1 MPRIMEADHPEDEAL
16 LAVSQA
22 ADLEAA
28 LTLLNRDCELC
39 ATVMNIK
46 EVREQCQTHC
56 IWIRIMTFAPRFGSR
71 AKSNDVLGCE
81 YGEL

>member
-1 MPRIMEADHPEDEAL
+1 MEADHPEDEAL

-46 EVREQCQTHC
+46 EVRGGSSAKHIVFGSGSHDICAPTWIRNQIGT
-56 IWIRIMTFAPRFGSR
+56 WIRIQAFSH
-71 AKSNDVLGCE
+71 S
-81 YGEL
+81 

>member
-1 MPRIMEADHPEDEAL
+1 MDVCVPRIMEADHPEDEAL

-46 EVREQCQTHC
+46 EVTRIAVPNTLYLDPDHDICAP
-56 IWIRIMTFAPRFGSR
+56 IWIQSQIQ
-71 AKSNDVLGCE
+71 
-81 YGEL
+81 